1 MLLCL
6 QITDVDCVVK
16 KILFVHGAS
25 SLLFLTSPE
34 AQKVGKPSFSYTV
47 TFA

>member
-6 QITDVDCVVK
+6 QVTDCVVRK
-16 KILFVHGAS
+16 TLFVHGAS
-25 SLLFLTSPE
+25 SLLLLIFPK

-47 TFA
+47 KFA

>member
-6 QITDVDCVVK
+6 QVTDCVIRKV
-16 KILFVHGAS
+16 LFVPGAS
-25 SLLFLTSPE
+25 SLSLLIFPM

-47 TFA
+47 KFA